1 MIRPGMRDLLAGP
14 IVIAF
19 VAATACGDSRP
30 PANPPNP
37 PPSGVETIRGNER
50 LGWDQ
55 QAAGQAELAT
65 FSYAIY
71 VDGTR
76 SVLRDVTCTTTA
88 SAAGFPCSAR
98 LPSLTPGLH
107 TLEVAAFLVAGGVTL
122 ESSRSTPLRVNV
134 SASITGSTITGTSGD
149 AALPLSARSP
159 HVRVA
164 ASFDGFSDI
173 GDVAVAP
180 DGRVF
185 VAERRGVVRVISD
198 GVTDPRPVLVAGERL
213 VSMALDPEFARTGL
227 VYVLQADSFD
237 QNARML
243 RLVRYRDAGGSF
255 GERAV
260 IIDNLPAAGEPPSGS
275 VRVGPDGKLYV
286 TSVFTPADRDVESEG
301 RLLRMEKDGTTPAD
315 QPPGDPVYARGFAA
329 IRGFDWE
336 PGAASIW
343 IADGPP
349 GFDRLSTLTTDP
361 QRARQRTSDAEHRLT
376 AGTRALALRFYDG
389 RAIPALRDTLL
400 VAADTG
406 LLSVRFAA
414 TSDPRESASRRDPR
428 RIAAVETLIDA
439 PMRAVATAADGV
451 YVATDSSVF
460 LLEKNGTSRLVP
472 QSLRPP
478 TK

>member
-14 IVIAF
+14 IVFAI

-30 PANPPNP
+30 PNPTNP
-37 PPSGVETIRGNER
+37 PPDGVVTIRGNER

-55 QAAGQAELAT
+55 LASGQAELAT

-76 SVLRDVTCTTTA
+76 SVLGDVTCSTTA
-88 SAAGFPCSAR
+88 AAVGFPCSAR
-98 LPSLTPGLH
+98 LPSLTPGQH
-107 TLEVAAFLVAGGVTL
+107 TLEVAAFIVSAGVTM

-134 SASITGSTITGTSGD
+134 SASITAPPITGTSEE
-149 AALPLSARSP
+149 AAPSLNARSRD
-159 HVRVA
+159 VSVA

-185 VAERRGVVRVISD
+185 VAERRGVVRVISG
-198 GVTDPRPVLVAGERL
+198 GVTDPRPVLLAGERL

-237 QNARML
+237 QNAGTL
-243 RLVRYRDAGGSF
+243 RLVRYREAGGSF

-260 IIDNLPAAGEPPSGS
+260 IIDNLSAAGEPPSGS
-275 VRVGPDGKLYV
+275 VRVGPDAKLYV
-286 TSVFTPADRDVESEG
+286 TSVFTTADRAVEGDG

-315 QPPGDPVYARGFAA
+315 QPPGDPVYARGFAS
-329 IRGFDWE
+329 IRGFDWQ

-343 IADGPP
+343 VADGPP
-349 GFDRLSTLTTDP
+349 GFDRLSAVTTDP
-361 QRARQRTSDAEHRLT
+361 RRARQRTSDAEHRLT
-376 AGTRALALRFYDG
+376 GTRALAVRFYDG
-389 RAIPALRDTLL
+389 DAIPALRGTLL

-406 LLSVRFAA
+406 LLSVRF
-414 TSDPRESASRRDPR
+414 DRRDPR
-428 RIAAVETLIDA
+428 RIASVETLIDA
-439 PMRAVATAADGV
+439 PMRAVATATDGV

-472 QSLRPP
+472 QLLRPP